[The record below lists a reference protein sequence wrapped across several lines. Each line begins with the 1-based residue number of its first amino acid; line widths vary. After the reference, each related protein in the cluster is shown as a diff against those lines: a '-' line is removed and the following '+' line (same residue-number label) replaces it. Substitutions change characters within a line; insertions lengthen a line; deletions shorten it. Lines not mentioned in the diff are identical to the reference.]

1 MSKSKF
7 FVIGTEGSTTDGR
20 NIERSWLEQAAR
32 NYSPA
37 KYNARINLEHFKG
50 ILPDSPFKRYGD
62 VVALKTEERDGKMV
76 LLAQIDPTADL
87 LALSKSRQKIHTSM
101 EIDPDFADTGEAYL
115 VGLAVT
121 DDPASL
127 GTDMLKFCAGASVNP
142 LASRKLEPGNVFSA
156 ALVAQIE
163 LEDEQQQP
171 DQQAAG
177 TQFLTA
183 FLRMLAGNAQAPAG
197 QVVPPV
203 PPQPTPTEPP
213 LQAAADNSALVQL
226 AQSQA
231 QALDQ
236 LASLAKNVQQTD
248 ARLQALTQRLEQTPT
263 GSERPTATGGDG
275 GYQQQF

>member
-50 ILPDSPFKRYGD
+50 ILPDGPFKRYGD

-248 ARLQALTQRLEQTPT
+248 ARLQALNQRLEQTPT

>member
-50 ILPDSPFKRYGD
+50 IFPDSPFKRYGD

-156 ALVAQIE
+156 ALSAQIE

-231 QALDQ
+231 QTLDQ

-248 ARLQALTQRLEQTPT
+248 ARLQALTQRLEQTAT

>member
-156 ALVAQIE
+156 ALAAQIE

-197 QVVPPV
+197 QVAPAV

-213 LQAAADNSALVQL
+213 VQAAADNSALVQL